1 LRVLGTNVASR
12 VEGEVMVGETTE
24 RKRGGGPRRPPSSVA
39 GRWSTAVCGVA
50 LLLALAGLAALVA
63 SLI

>member
-1 LRVLGTNVASR
+1 
-12 VEGEVMVGETTE
+12 MVRRTTE
-24 RKRGGGPRRPPSSVA
+24 WTEGAGPRRPPSSVA

-50 LLLALAGLAALVA
+50 LLLALAALAALVA

>member
-1 LRVLGTNVASR
+1 
-12 VEGEVMVGETTE
+12 MVGETTE
-24 RKRGGGPRRPPSSVA
+24 WTKGAGPRRPLSSVA

-50 LLLALAGLAALVA
+50 LLLALAALAALVA

>member
-1 LRVLGTNVASR
+1 MTREMSEWKKGA
-12 VEGEVMVGETTE
+12 
-24 RKRGGGPRRPPSSVA
+24 GPMRPPSSVA

-50 LLLALAGLAALVA
+50 LLLALAALAALVT